1 MNGIELEV
9 GFMRKVYD
17 GVMEVS
23 GNEGFRLLHAAVLP
37 GRFEPVVGCL
47 LDTCPVDV
55 VPKYMN
61 DLVSQYRMQP
71 VLCFGAYVNTF
82 GEDVID
88 SAHAL

>member
-1 MNGIELEV
+1 M
-9 GFMRKVYD
+9 
-17 GVMEVS
+17 
-23 GNEGFRLLHAAVLP
+23 AVLP

-61 DLVSQYRMQP
+61 DLASQYRMQP
-71 VLCFGAYVNTF
+71 VLYFAAYVNTF